1 MSKIVDIVTELARPV
16 VEKQGCAL
24 WDVEFVKEGGQR
36 FLRVFIDNDEGVS
49 IDQCEAVSRELDVLL
64 DEADP
69 IEESYIFEV
78 SSAGAERALKRPS
91 DFEKFIGHKVAV
103 RLYGSRDGRKEH
115 IGALLAY
122 HEGDVSI
129 DTPSGPV
136 TFRKSEVAGVRLRI
150 DF

>member
-1 MSKIVDIVTELARPV
+1 MSKVVDIVTELARPV
-16 VEKQGCAL
+16 VEKHGCTL

-49 IDQCEAVSRELDVLL
+49 IDQCEAVSREMDVLL

-91 DFEKFIGHKVAV
+91 DFEKFLGHKVAV
-103 RLYGSRDGRKEH
+103 RLYGSKNGRKEH
-115 IGALLAY
+115 IGVLTGYEDGA
-122 HEGDVSI
+122 VSI
-129 DTPSGPV
+129 DTPAGPLR
-136 TFRKSEVAGVRLRI
+136 FAKSEVAGVRLRI